1 MSLALGTQLSSL
13 IRDFGWPC
21 VRRRGAYALAHASA
35 DSSAD
40 PVRRTVTRD
49 QRRKVGSGTGGVRAA
64 IVATP
69 QPVAPWF
76 LAVSA
81 ED

>member
-1 MSLALGTQLSSL
+1 MSSL
-13 IRDFGWPC
+13 IRDFGWHC
-21 VRRRGAYALAHASA
+21 VRRRGAYALAHSSA

-40 PVRRTVTRD
+40 LADTPVRRTVTRD

-69 QPVAPWF
+69 QPVVQRF
-76 LAVSA
+76 LAISA